1 MSKFFSIIVP
11 VFNESE
17 SINSVIEEIFFTMK
31 SYENKFELIIVN
43 DGSTDKTLYKIELLK
58 KIYKIKLI
66 NNNIN
71 KGQSF
76 SIFQGI
82 KVSQYNTIIT
92 LDGDGQNDPNDIKKL
107 LNIYTAN
114 QYGLVGGIRKKRKD
128 SYIKIISSKIANK
141 IRSFILK
148 DNCEDTGCSLKIFNK
163 EIFLKFPYFDSMH
176 RFLPAL
182 FIGFESNTF
191 FIEVNHRVRFSG
203 ISKYDTIGRLFKGIK
218 DLVMVYFLLRKVK

>member
-1 MSKFFSIIVP
+1 MPIY
-11 VFNESE
+11 NESG
-17 SINSVIEEIFFTMK
+17 SINNVIEEIFLTLK
-31 SYENKFELIIVN
+31 QYENNFELIVVN
-43 DGSTDKTLYKIELLK
+43 DGSTDKTIYKIELLK
-58 KIYKIKLI
+58 KMYKIKLI
-66 NNNIN
+66 NNNVN

-82 KVSQYNTIIT
+82 IVSKYNTIIT
-92 LDGDGQNDPNDIKKL
+92 LDGDGQNDPNDIEKL

-128 SYIKIISSKIANK
+128 NYIKIFSSKIANK
-141 IRSFILK
+141 IRSFILN

-163 EIFLKFPYFDSMH
+163 EIFLKFPYFDGMH

-182 FIGFESNTF
+182 YKGFESNTF

-218 DLVMVYFLLRKVK
+218 DLVKVYFLLRKLNK

>member
-1 MSKFFSIIVP
+1 VP
-11 VFNESE
+11 IYNESG
-17 SINSVIEEIFFTMK
+17 SINNVIEEIFLTMK
-31 SYENKFELIIVN
+31 PYENNFELIVVN
-43 DGSTDKTLYKIELLK
+43 DGSTDKTIYKIELLK
-58 KIYKIKLI
+58 KMYKIKLI
-66 NNNIN
+66 NNNVN

-82 KVSQYNTIIT
+82 IVSKYNTIIT
-92 LDGDGQNDPNDIKKL
+92 LDGDGQNDPNDIEKL

-128 SYIKIISSKIANK
+128 NYIKIFSSKIANK
-141 IRSFILK
+141 IRSFILN

-163 EIFLKFPYFDSMH
+163 EIFLKFPYFDGMH

-182 FIGFESNTF
+182 YKGFESNTF

-218 DLVMVYFLLRKVK
+218 DLVKVYFLLRKLNK

>member
-1 MSKFFSIIVP
+1 VP
-11 VFNESE
+11 IYNESG
-17 SINSVIEEIFFTMK
+17 SINNVIEEIFLTLK
-31 SYENKFELIIVN
+31 QYENNFELIVVN
-43 DGSTDKTLYKIELLK
+43 DGSTDKTIYKIELLK
-58 KIYKIKLI
+58 KMYKIKLI
-66 NNNIN
+66 NNNVN

-82 KVSQYNTIIT
+82 IVSKYNTIIT
-92 LDGDGQNDPNDIKKL
+92 LDGDGQNDPNDIEKL

-128 SYIKIISSKIANK
+128 NYIKIFSSKIANK
-141 IRSFILK
+141 IRSFILN

-163 EIFLKFPYFDSMH
+163 EIFLKFPYFDGMH

-182 FIGFESNTF
+182 YKGFESNTF

-218 DLVMVYFLLRKVK
+218 DLVKVYFLLRKLNK

>member
-1 MSKFFSIIVP
+1 MP
-11 VFNESE
+11 VYNESG
-17 SINSVIEEIFFTMK
+17 SINNVIEEIFLTMK
-31 SYENKFELIIVN
+31 SYENNFELIVVN
-43 DGSTDKTLYKIELLK
+43 DGSTDKTIYKIELLK

-66 NNNIN
+66 NNNVN

-76 SIFQGI
+76 SIFQGV
-82 KVSQYNTIIT
+82 KVSKYNTIIT
-92 LDGDGQNDPNDIKKL
+92 LDGDGQNDPNDVEKL

-128 SYIKIISSKIANK
+128 NYIKIISSKIANK
-141 IRSFILK
+141 IRSFILN

-163 EIFLKFPYFDSMH
+163 EIFLKFPYFDGMH

-182 FIGFESNTF
+182 FKGFASNTF
-191 FIEVNHRVRFSG
+191 FIEVNHRARFSG

-218 DLVMVYFLLRKVK
+218 DLVKVYFLLRKLNK